1 MSPKDFNQSD
11 LHEIARIYFRALD
24 QDEELDTRQYIEKN
38 VPESVRDAFTVLK
51 NKKVDPPNETA
62 ELDEEI
68 IRSVA
73 FMRQEKCEY
82 DKSELQT
89 LLQDS
94 ESGDE
99 NIRNYE
105 TMLNRTLERR
115 RLLDIL
121 IDNINMIDFKN
132 GKTG

>member
-1 MSPKDFNQSD
+1 
-11 LHEIARIYFRALD
+11 
-24 QDEELDTRQYIEKN
+24 
-38 VPESVRDAFTVLK
+38 
-51 NKKVDPPNETA
+51 
-62 ELDEEI
+62 
-68 IRSVA
+68 
-73 FMRQEKCEY
+73 MRQEKCEY